1 VSLWRV
7 AVRPRWIAALV
18 LALAVAGAFAAL
30 GQWQLERSIA
40 SGAIVERTTEVV
52 VPLETIAEPQEPT
65 HSASDGQLVTVTGEY
80 VAGDFMLLEHRVN
93 QGDTGYWVVGHLG
106 TSEGDIAVALGWS
119 ETQKQAKDVLEA
131 LDKRAPFTDTVT
143 GRYLPGEAPQES
155 DFEGGRLTTLSP
167 PALVNL
173 WQSVADGGT
182 YGGYIIAA
190 DAAAGL
196 EAIDS
201 PAPPAEI
208 AVNWLNIFYAAEW
221 VIFAGFAVFLWFRL
235 VKDAWERETAEAA
248 QPAQV

>member
-1 VSLWRV
+1 M
-7 AVRPRWIAALV
+7 RPRWIAALV

-52 VPLETIAEPQEPT
+52 VPLETVAEPQEPT

-80 VAGDFMLLEHRVN
+80 LAGDFMLIEQRLN
-93 QGDTGYWVVGHLG
+93 QGETGHWVVGHLD
-106 TSEGDIAVALGWS
+106 TNEGDIAVALGWS
-119 ETQKQAKDVLEA
+119 QTRERAQDALAALEE
-131 LDKRAPFTDTVT
+131 RAPFTETVT

-155 DFEGGRLTTLSP
+155 DFEGGKLTTLSP

-173 WQSVADGGT
+173 WQSVAEGGT
-182 YGGYIIAA
+182 YGGYIVAA
-190 DAAAGL
+190 DAPAGL

-208 AVNWLNIFYAAEW
+208 AINWLNIFYAAEW
-221 VIFAGFAVFLWFRL
+221 VLFAGFAVFLWFRL
-235 VKDAWERETAEAA
+235 VKDAWEREQVEAA
-248 QPAQV
+248 QPA